1 MNKLKNI
8 KNKLKLL
15 VNKTNKDSVI
25 PIFFATDDNYVKTT
39 AIAIMSVLLTNKDE
53 EISFYILSQSLTE
66 ENKEIL
72 KSTGL

>member
-1 MNKLKNI
+1 MMNI
-8 KNKLKLL
+8 C
-15 VNKTNKDSVI
+15 
-25 PIFFATDDNYVKTT
+25 FATDDNYVKTT